1 MIKNTIKMRKQSPKP
16 KDMLVFMIRNESKCA
31 ECGDELWP
39 GSFITLE
46 EKGALCLSCADLD
59 HLLYLPAGNAAVT
72 RRAIKYSRLHA
83 KVLRWSR
90 TRKRYER
97 QGILVESAALDKAEE
112 ESIADAELREIRR
125 QRQAEKRA
133 QLDEQYVKQFADH
146 ILKLFSHCPVATA
159 EKIAQH
165 ACLKYSGRV
174 GRSAAAK
181 SFDPEAIMLAVRAHV
196 RHHHTDYDELLL
208 KGYERNEARLLVED
222 EVDRVIDEWT

>member
-1 MIKNTIKMRKQSPKP
+1 MNNKSKKS
-16 KDMLVFMIRNESKCA
+16 KDLMVFMIRKESKCA
-31 ECGDELWP
+31 ECGEELWP

-59 HLLYLPAGNAAVT
+59 HLLYLPAGNTAVT
-72 RRAIKYSRLHA
+72 RRATKYSRLHA

-97 QGILVESAALDKAEE
+97 QGVLVESEALDKAEE

-133 QLDEQYVKQFADH
+133 QLDEQYKKQFADH
-146 ILKLFSHCPVATA
+146 IMALFPHCPVQAA
-159 EKIAQH
+159 EQIAQH

-196 RHHHTDYDELLL
+196 RHQYTDYDELLL
-208 KGYERNEARLLVED
+208 KGYERSEARMLVTD
-222 EVDRVIDEWT
+222 EVDRVLDKWT

>member
-1 MIKNTIKMRKQSPKP
+1 MNNKSQKT
-16 KDMLVFMIRNESKCA
+16 KDLLVFMIRNESECA
-31 ECGDELWP
+31 ECGEELWP

-46 EKGALCLSCADLD
+46 EKSALCLSCADLD
-59 HLLYLPAGNAAVT
+59 HLVYLPAGNAAVT
-72 RRAIKYSRLHA
+72 RRATKYSHLHA

-97 QGILVESAALDKAEE
+97 QGILVESEALDKAED

-133 QLDEQYVKQFADH
+133 QLDEQYKKQFTDH
-146 ILKLFSHCPVATA
+146 IREIFPHCPGQTA

-196 RHHHTDYDELLL
+196 RHQHTDYDELLL
-208 KGYERNEARLLVED
+208 KDYERNEARLLVED
-222 EVDRVIDEWT
+222 KVDHVIDEWT